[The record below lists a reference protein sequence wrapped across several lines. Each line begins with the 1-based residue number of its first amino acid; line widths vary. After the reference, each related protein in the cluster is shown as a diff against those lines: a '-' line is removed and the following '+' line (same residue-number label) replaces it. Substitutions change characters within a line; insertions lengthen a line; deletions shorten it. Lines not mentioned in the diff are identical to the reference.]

1 MRCQVHAVNKGKQAK
16 AWSLVK
22 GEDICSL
29 RDARANL
36 WWFPL
41 DILGKLQ
48 TAKVGAAGHAVVES
62 KANGYL

>member
-1 MRCQVHAVNKGKQAK
+1 MRCQVHVVNKGETSK
-16 AWSLVK
+16 SLVK
-22 GEDICSL
+22 GEHICSL
-29 RDARANL
+29 RDAQANP